1 MSKPK
6 KEKPDGMVLY
16 QLSLQTLAQLPPE
29 IAGTVIK
36 SACCYF
42 LDGELPEFS
51 PSQMVEQITFSI
63 LQKDIDAGLAKYRET
78 VERNTKNRNAYKE
91 NSPDS
96 PVVTSGDHS
105 SQEVTTRDQ
114 ISPEVTTHDQ
124 LSPEVTKYKYKSE
137 SESEYETK
145 SENESESEPETE
157 TKTEREP
164 EGEKESQSDSQS
176 ESQSDSKRLSG
187 DTLTD
192 RRTDGPTD
200 GQTSFTPP
208 QIKTAW
214 TKYYMRNMSASDE
227 LGIKALLD
235 IGYSEKQIIDNIRDT
250 AEYKPTYPLRY
261 LKKALQEETPTR
273 SPDSPDLQDARVSE
287 REREN
292 YRRFQ
297 EYLESTH
304 I

>member
-78 VERNTKNRNAYKE
+78 VERNTRNRNAYKE

-105 SQEVTTRDQ
+105 S
-114 ISPEVTTHDQ
+114 PEVTTHDQ
-124 LSPEVTKYKYKSE
+124 LSPEVTKYKYK

-176 ESQSDSKRLSG
+176 ESQSDSKQLSG

-192 RRTDGPTD
+192 GRTDRQTD
-200 GQTSFTPP
+200 GQTLSIPS
-208 QIKTAW
+208 QIKSAW
-214 TKYYMRNMSASDE
+214 RKYYMRNMSASDE
-227 LGIKALLD
+227 LGINALLEV
-235 IGYSEKQIIDNIRDT
+235 GYSEKQIIDNIRDT

-261 LKKALQEETPTR
+261 LKKALQEERPTR
-273 SPDSPDLQDARVSE
+273 SPSAKVSE
-287 REREN
+287 REREIAN
-292 YRRFQ
+292 RFD
-297 EYLESTH
+297 EYLKST
-304 I
+304 II

>member
-63 LQKDIDAGLAKYRET
+63 LQKDIDAGLEKYRET
-78 VERNTKNRNAYKE
+78 VERNTRNRNAYKE

-105 SQEVTTRDQ
+105 SQEVTTRNQ

-124 LSPEVTKYKYKSE
+124 MSPEVTKYKYKSE

-157 TKTEREP
+157 TETEREP

-192 RRTDGPTD
+192 RTTDRPTD

-214 TKYYMRNMSASDE
+214 ARCYGRSMSQSDE
-227 LGIKALLD
+227 IGMQALLD
-235 IGYSEKQIIDNIRDT
+235 AGYSEQQIIKNIRET
-250 AEYKPTYPLRY
+250 SEYTPTYPLRY
-261 LKKALQEETPTR
+261 LRKALQEEQPTR
-273 SPDSPDLQDARVSE
+273 SPLEKVSE
-287 REREN
+287 REREIASK
-292 YRRFQ
+292 FE
-297 EYLESTH
+297 EYLKSTH

>member
-105 SQEVTTRDQ
+105 S
-114 ISPEVTTHDQ
+114 PEVTTHDQ
-124 LSPEVTKYKYKSE
+124 MSPEVTKYKYKSE

-192 RRTDGPTD
+192 RPTDRQTD
-200 GQTSFTPP
+200 GQTLSIPS
-208 QIKTAW
+208 QIKSAW
-214 TKYYMRNMSASDE
+214 TKYYMRSMSASDE

-261 LKKALQEETPTR
+261 LKKALQEETHTR
-273 SPDSPDLQDARVSE
+273 SPDSPYTPDARVSE
-287 REREN
+287 REQAN

>member
-137 SESEYETK
+137 SEYETK

-192 RRTDGPTD
+192 RRTDRPTD
-200 GQTSFTPP
+200 GQTPFTPP

-214 TKYYMRNMSASDE
+214 ARYYKRNMSASDE
-227 LGIKALLD
+227 IGVQALLD
-235 IGYSEKQIIDNIRDT
+235 CGYSEQQIINNIRDT
-250 AEYKPTYPLRY
+250 AEYEPSYPLRY
-261 LKKALQEETPTR
+261 LRKALQEERPTR
-273 SPDSPDLQDARVSE
+273 SPSAKVSE
-287 REREN
+287 REREIASK
-292 YRRFQ
+292 FE
-297 EYLESTH
+297 EYLKST
-304 I
+304 II

>member
-137 SESEYETK
+137 SEYETK
-145 SENESESEPETE
+145 SENESESESEPETE

-192 RRTDGPTD
+192 RRTDRPTD
-200 GQTSFTPP
+200 GQTPFTPP

-214 TKYYMRNMSASDE
+214 ARYYGRSMSTSDE
-227 LGIKALLD
+227 IGVQALLD
-235 IGYSEKQIIDNIRDT
+235 TGYSEQQILDKIRYT
-250 AEYKPTYPLRY
+250 AEHRPSYPLQY
-261 LKKALQEETPTR
+261 LRKALSEIPISTR
-273 SPDSPDLQDARVSE
+273 SPYTPDARVSE

-297 EYLESTH
+297 EHLASTH